1 MALYKVKVS
10 AYSRTCIANICSDVK
25 SATKRMRARIFELA
39 ILNCDFIF
47 ATRFITIRKGARE
60 IDIRSI
66 FHSIF
71 FFFRFDVAH
80 NQDST
85 FGIKYDLLIEVSIAE
100 NINFATLC
108 ALIYSCGYREKYRM
122 TFVRVIKMWITRSL
136 LFSDTFIGDRFFP
149 VLFCDRDTF
158 YAFEIN
164 PQGRYRGAWMAI
176 AIISIGRVHSS
187 IARLISLFAGIKKKQ
202 ID

>member
-1 MALYKVKVS
+1 MVFLHRIFGTSLQGWLEKSFGVKYYLKSLLSAQWKMALYKVKVS
-10 AYSRTCIANICSDVK
+10 AYSRTCIANICSDIK

-39 ILNCDFIF
+39 ILNCDFIS

-71 FFFRFDVAH
+71 FFFRFDVTH

-100 NINFATLC
+100 NINFATLR
-108 ALIYSCGYREKYRM
+108 ALKYSCGYREKYRM
-122 TFVRVIKMWITRSL
+122 TFVRVIKM
-136 LFSDTFIGDRFFP
+136 
-149 VLFCDRDTF
+149 
-158 YAFEIN
+158 
-164 PQGRYRGAWMAI
+164 
-176 AIISIGRVHSS
+176 
-187 IARLISLFAGIKKKQ
+187 
-202 ID
+202 